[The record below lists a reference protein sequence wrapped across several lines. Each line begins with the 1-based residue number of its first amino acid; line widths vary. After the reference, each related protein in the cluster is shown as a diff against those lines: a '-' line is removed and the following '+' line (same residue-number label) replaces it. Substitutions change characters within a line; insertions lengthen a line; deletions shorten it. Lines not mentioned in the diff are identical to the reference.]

1 MNTTPSDIFAIEHLP
16 TGDSEVCSTVKS
28 LLLEVSSDTTPAS
41 VNPHLTSVSPA
52 LNTDEWSE
60 WLKVKERL
68 AIAIKEIVEK
78 NEASFAFPSQSIY
91 VEKK

>member
-1 MNTTPSDIFAIEHLP
+1 MNTTPSDMFAIEHLP

-60 WLKVKERL
+60 SVPCLSNLTKSVSL
-68 AIAIKEIVEK
+68 SVVVSAADDIT
-78 NEASFAFPSQSIY
+78 FATTP
-91 VEKK
+91 VV